1 MTASD
6 FLQLYQ
12 NFLMNEHAQ
21 NLQKMLAE
29 YSASINDDSLLIP
42 GNDTVNLV
50 KIRRQK
56 NENNFDKLCRDRNVQ
71 GRL

>member
-56 NENNFDKLCRDRNVQ
+56 K
-71 GRL
+71 